1 MRTLH
6 GEGVH
11 QRRPVGD
18 RVECFVSGVL
28 WLVFCVWCLECS
40 VWCSVCGVVFVVC
53 SFWCLVFGVRCLV
66 FCFFG
71 VADLRAGVGGV
82 RSDLVERRE
91 RGPVGVVRRDCEV
104 MERFDL
110 LV

>member
-1 MRTLH
+1 
-6 GEGVH
+6 
-11 QRRPVGD
+11 
-18 RVECFVSGVL
+18 
-28 WLVFCVWCLECS
+28 
-40 VWCSVCGVVFVVC
+40 
-53 SFWCLVFGVRCLV
+53 V